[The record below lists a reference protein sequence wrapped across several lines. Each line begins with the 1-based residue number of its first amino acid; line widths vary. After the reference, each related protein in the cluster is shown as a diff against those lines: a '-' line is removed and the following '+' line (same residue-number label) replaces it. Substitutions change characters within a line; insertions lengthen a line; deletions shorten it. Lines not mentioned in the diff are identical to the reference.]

1 MNRNH
6 IAPLARLL
14 GTSLACLALQPVALV
29 SANMLS
35 PAVPQNAAA
44 IDALEQIRQQERE
57 RVLQQ
62 QNTPETDVR
71 LARPTTALPDYP
83 ADESPCF
90 TINTLKL
97 TGDDASRFQW
107 ALDAASGAKGRCLG
121 SQGILLVINK
131 VQNAILEQGYVTT
144 RVMAQEQDLTQGSF
158 TLTLQ
163 PGRIDNVRFVEPVSY
178 RARMW
183 NAVPARSG
191 DILNL
196 RDIEQALE
204 NFKRVPNVE
213 ADIKIVPGARDATS
227 DLLITWKESRPFHLS
242 LGLDDS
248 GSESTGKYQGSTTL
262 SIDAPFAQNDLF
274 YANLGRSLFRDG
286 PYDSRSH
293 TVNYSIPV
301 GYWNFSA
308 NYNDYDYHQNIANA
322 NEILRYSG
330 KSENTQFTVSRLL
343 FRNQVHKTTLNLRG
357 YRRHSTNAV
366 DDIALTQ
373 QERRATGWELGL
385 NQRSYLGDATLDANL
400 NWRRGIGAFGA
411 LRVPEEDNNTG
422 TSRPSLM
429 TGDISLNQPFTWMG
443 QSWRVNTSL
452 RGQWSNQPLIPQDRL
467 SIGGRYTVRGFDG
480 EQNLSGE
487 KGLIWRNE
495 LAWNVLASGHE
506 LYWGVDYGRVD
517 GPGTR
522 YLAGQQLA
530 GSAIGL
536 RGALWQR
543 FSYDLFAG
551 VPLYKPENFHTSGVT
566 TGFSINLQL

>member
-1 MNRNH
+1 MNHNYGN
-6 IAPLARLL
+6 PLALL
-14 GTSLACLALQPVALV
+14 FKASLFCLATQPVSLV

-35 PAVPQNAAA
+35 PAAPQNAAA
-44 IDALEQIRQQERE
+44 IDAQEQNRQQERE

-62 QNTPETDVR
+62 QNTPQTDVR
-71 LARPTTALPDYP
+71 LTRPTASLPDYP

-90 TINTLKL
+90 TINTFTLS
-97 TGDDASRFQW
+97 GDEASRFQW
-107 ALDAASGAKGRCLG
+107 ALDAADSAKGRCLG

-144 RVMAQEQDLTQGSF
+144 RVMAQEQDLTKGVF
-158 TLTLQ
+158 MLTLQ
-163 PGRIDNVRFVEPVSY
+163 PGRIANVRFAEPVSY
-178 RARMW
+178 RARLW

-191 DILNL
+191 DILSL

-213 ADIKIVPGARDATS
+213 ADIQIVPGAQEATS

-248 GSESTGKYQGSTTL
+248 GSDSTGKYQGSTTL

-274 YANLGRSLFRDG
+274 YVNLGRSLFRDG
-286 PYDSRSH
+286 PYDSRSN
-293 TVNYSIPV
+293 TVNYTLPV
-301 GYWNFSA
+301 GYWSFSA
-308 NYNDYDYHQNIANA
+308 NYNDYNYHQNIANA
-322 NEILRYSG
+322 NEILSYSG
-330 KSENTQFTVSRLL
+330 KSENAQFTVSRLL

-366 DDIALTQ
+366 GDIELTQ

-385 NQRSYLGDATLDANL
+385 NQHSYLGDATLDANL

-411 LRVPEEDNNTG
+411 LRVPEEDNNEG
-422 TSRPSLM
+422 TSRPSLV
-429 TGDISLNQPFTWMG
+429 TGDISLNQPFEWAS
-443 QSWRVNTSL
+443 QSWRYNTSL

-467 SIGGRYTVRGFDG
+467 SMGGRYTVRGFDG
-480 EQNLSGE
+480 EQSLSGE

-495 LAWNVLASGHE
+495 LAWKVLASEHE
-506 LYWGVDYGRVD
+506 LYWGVDTGRVA
-517 GPGTR
+517 GPGAR
-522 YLAGQQLA
+522 GLAGQQLT

-551 VPLYKPENFHTSGVT
+551 VPIDKPESFHTSGVT